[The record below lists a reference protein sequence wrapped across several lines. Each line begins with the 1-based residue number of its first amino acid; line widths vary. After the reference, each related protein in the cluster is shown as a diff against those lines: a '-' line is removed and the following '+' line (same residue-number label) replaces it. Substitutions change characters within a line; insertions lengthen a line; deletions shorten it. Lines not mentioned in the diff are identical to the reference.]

1 MLVDSHCHL
10 DYPELSG
17 SLDAV
22 TARAHAAG
30 VGLMLSIGT
39 RLSEFSRVLAVAERL
54 PQVYCTVGVHP
65 HEAEKEGQDEA
76 KALIAHTAHPKVVGI
91 GESGLDFY
99 YEHSNRAAQERNFRA
114 HIAAAR
120 STGLPLVVHSRDADQ
135 EMVDI
140 LAEEMRAGAF
150 TGVMHCFSSGP
161 KLAEAA
167 LALGFYI
174 SLSGIVTF
182 KKADELRA
190 IARDLPL
197 NRLLLETD
205 APFLAPVPKRGQP
218 NEPAFVAHTA
228 EAVARLRGISTEEL
242 AEVTTA
248 NFFRLFRKTVRPQ
261 V

>member
-1 MLVDSHCHL
+1 
-10 DYPELSG
+10 
-17 SLDAV
+17 
-22 TARAHAAG
+22 
-30 VGLMLSIGT
+30 
-39 RLSEFSRVLAVAERL
+39 
-54 PQVYCTVGVHP
+54 
-65 HEAEKEGQDEA
+65 
-76 KALIAHTAHPKVVGI
+76 VVGI

-120 STGLPLVVHSRDADQ
+120 ATGLPLVVHSRDADR
-135 EMVDI
+135 EMAAI

-150 TGVMHCFSSGP
+150 TGVMHCFSSGA
-161 KLAEAA
+161 KLAEDA

-197 NRLLLETD
+197 DRLLIETD

-218 NEPAFVAHTA
+218 NEPAFVAYTA
-228 EAVARLRGISTEEL
+228 EAVARLRGLSTEAL
-242 AEVTTA
+242 ADATTA
-248 NFFRLFRKTVRPQ
+248 NFFALFRKASRSAASFVTAAARPPQ
-261 V
+261 DEVEP